1 MSTCFFIGHGDASRR
16 VFPSLL
22 ESMERHIVNYG
33 VSEFI
38 VGHYG
43 AFDSMAAAAVY
54 DLKNR
59 YADVKQTLL
68 LPYHSTNRK
77 EEYTNA
83 LFDDTLYPFDA
94 PVPPRYAIIKANE
107 YVISRVDYL
116 ICYVN
121 HVGKSR
127 DFLQYVQRRA
137 ANGSLRIE
145 NLADSL
151 RAGGTL

>member
-16 VFPSLL
+16 VFPPLL
-22 ESMERHIVNYG
+22 ECVERHIVSYG

-43 AFDSMAAAAVY
+43 AFDSMAAAAVRE
-54 DLKNR
+54 LKR
-59 YADVKQTLL
+59 KYAYVKLTLL
-68 LPYHSTNRK
+68 LPYHPSNRK
-77 EEYTNA
+77 GEYA
-83 LFDDTLYPFDA
+83 DSLFDDTLYPFDG
-94 PVPPRYAIIKANE
+94 PVPPRYAIVKANE

-127 DFLQYVQRRA
+127 DFLQYAQRRA
-137 ANGSLRIE
+137 ADGSLRIE
-145 NLADSL
+145 NLADNQ
-151 RAGGTL
+151 